1 MITAIKIINDIQSL
15 FFPEICFGCH
25 NILNPNEETI
35 CTCCRHNLALSNSY
49 QASPNE
55 VLKIFQ
61 GRLKLQHA
69 STLLH
74 FHKKGITQE
83 LIHNLKYKG
92 HQDIGVFLGN
102 WMGSLLKETDYYQNI
117 DYVIPVPLH
126 RKKLRKRGY
135 NQVTTFAKAIATK
148 IDAEFRNDL
157 ISRVKHASTQTMKS
171 RAKRWQELKTSF
183 KIVKPNAFLNK
194 HVLIVDDIITTG
206 STIEACVKEVLLQ
219 TNCKVSVTSMAIT
232 I

>member
-1 MITAIKIINDIQSL
+1 
-15 FFPEICFGCH
+15 
-25 NILNPNEETI
+25 
-35 CTCCRHNLALSNSY
+35 
-49 QASPNE
+49 
-55 VLKIFQ
+55 
-61 GRLKLQHA
+61 
-69 STLLH
+69 
-74 FHKKGITQE
+74 
-83 LIHNLKYKG
+83 
-92 HQDIGVFLGN
+92 
-102 WMGSLLKETDYYQNI
+102 MGSLLKETDYYQNI